1 MNDSC
6 RQKVENTLKYHHF
19 IQWCMTVTEQ
29 QVRELFSYLEA
40 GQGDRFFD
48 AVADD
53 VDWLVMPTHPT
64 AGHYKSKEEFL
75 NHTIRRVSKLV
86 HGSLQLKTTNVL
98 ISGDWAVVELKS
110 KAIANNNVPFTNC
123 YCWLVRWK
131 DGKIVQVRAYQDSFT
146 ATQLI
151 ENNE

>member
-1 MNDSC
+1 
-6 RQKVENTLKYHHF
+6 
-19 IQWCMTVTEQ
+19 MTVTQ
-29 QVRELFSYLEA
+29 QQAMELFSYLET

-64 AGHYKSKEEFL
+64 AGHYTSKEEFL

-86 HGSLQLKTTNVL
+86 HCSLQLKTTNIL

-110 KAIANNNVPFTNC
+110 TAVANNNVPFTNC

-131 DGKIVQVRAYQDSFT
+131 DGKIVQVRAYQDSFI